1 MYFVPTTKD
10 MYLEIVTP
18 DKKVFEGE
26 VESATFPGTKGSFQV
41 LTNHAPL
48 ISTLTTGRITY
59 VRKTEGTQHIQVEG
73 GVVEVLNNKITV
85 LAERVVA

>member
-1 MYFVPTTKD
+1 MF
-10 MYLEIVTP
+10 LEIITP
-18 DKKVFEGE
+18 DKKIFEGE

-48 ISTLTTGRITY
+48 ISTLAQGKITY
-59 VRKTEGTQHIQVEG
+59 VRKPEGIHHLQVDG

-85 LAERVVA
+85 LAESVTAE

>member
-1 MYFVPTTKD
+1 

-26 VESATFPGTKGSFQV
+26 VESATFPGSKGSFQV
-41 LTNHAPL
+41 LANHAPL
-48 ISTLTTGRITY
+48 ISTLATGKVSY
-59 VRKTEGTQHIQVEG
+59 VRKQSTRELQVEG

-85 LAERVVA
+85 LAERVID